1 MREDDRSA
9 APTQSAALPYRARDG
24 QVEVLLVTSRGGRG
38 WIIPKGK
45 IEARLGSAESARREA
60 REEGGVDGEIDSAP
74 FDQYRHGGDGGP
86 LVEVYL
92 MRASREMR
100 SWLEQH
106 QRERRWVPAADAA
119 QLVTEAGLQRV
130 LRDAAA
136 HLASLPHREWT
147 TEQAHARA
155 ARRLGLAGSALL
167 VAAACALLALALG
180 G

>member
-24 QVEVLLVTSRGGRG
+24 RVEVLLVTSRGGRG

-45 IEARLGSAESARREA
+45 IEPRLGSAASARREA
-60 REEGGVDGEIDSAP
+60 REEGGVDGEIGPAP

-92 MRASREMR
+92 MRATRELR
-100 SWLEQH
+100 SWPEQH
-106 QRERRWVPAADAA
+106 QRERRWMPVDDAARLAADAG
-119 QLVTEAGLQRV
+119 VERV
-130 LRDAAA
+130 LRGAAA
-136 HLASLPHREWT
+136 HLASLPHREWAA
-147 TEQAHARA
+147 EQADARG

-167 VAAACALLALALG
+167 LAAACALLALALG